1 MKRLVA
7 WILMLCMV
15 MSLLCGCDI
24 ELDSS
29 NRRSDRDDDDDEEI
43 VEDRDD
49 EDRDDEDLDDED
61 RDDEDRDDE
70 DQKDKDKGK
79 DNKKV
84 TIDEVVVYDEN
95 DIKITVT
102 GLEESS
108 LGQEIKI
115 QVENNTDRN
124 ITLSG
129 DNYIVNGISMNG
141 FLFEQVAAGKKAKG
155 SITFYTEYLENAGV
169 EQLATVDCVDAYIY
183 DSDSYED
190 LYQTPFIIETSIAG
204 DYVQE
209 IDDSGEVVFEEAGV
223 TVISK
228 GIGSYATGGVMV
240 RLLVKNETGRD
251 ILIQAKNV
259 SVNGYTIDG
268 WMYNKVMA
276 DTVCFCDLSVMAYTL
291 EENGI
296 DDVEDISF
304 SLAVRYVDEWDYLC
318 ESDELTFTVN

>member
-1 MKRLVA
+1 MKKFLA
-7 WILMLCMV
+7 WVLMLSMV
-15 MSLLCGCDI
+15 LGLLCGCSDT
-24 ELDSS
+24 DSS
-29 NRRSDRDDDDDEEI
+29 SDRRSNRKNRDKDDEIEIIEGREDDDRDDDEDDK
-43 VEDRDD
+43 
-49 EDRDDEDLDDED
+49 
-61 RDDEDRDDE
+61 
-70 DQKDKDKGK
+70 KDSQ
-79 DNKKV
+79 KV

-95 DIKITVT
+95 DIKIIVT
-102 GLEESS
+102 GLEEIP

-115 QVENNTDRN
+115 KVENNTDRN

-141 FLFEQVAAGKKAKG
+141 FLFEQVAAGKKTKG

-169 EQLATVDCVDAYIY
+169 EQLATVDCVNAYIF

-190 LYQTPFIIETSIAG
+190 LYQTPFSIETSIAG

-228 GIGSYATGGVMV
+228 GIGFYATGGVMV

-251 ILIQAKNV
+251 ILIQAENV

-291 EENGI
+291 EENEI
-296 DDVEDISF
+296 DDVEEISF
-304 SLAVRYVDEWDYLC
+304 SLAVRYTDEWDSLC